1 MTVTVPLAY
10 LSDLDMD
17 SIDEN
22 VVDNTAPDISTS
34 DDEAP
39 VNTNRA
45 PRASARAAT
54 RISITDIKADTSG
67 LSHSPDI
74 NVGNIMSLEATML
87 STEPVTMCS
96 ISDLPSAKSRT
107 MLLEWSEICDDDDV
121 VRLVEHTNDVAVSS
135 TPALTS
141 TDNGNTG
148 CGNGAILG
156 SALTNFDTN
165 HINVLMA
172 VKQRRIEVC
181 FVMSAILLF

>member
-17 SIDEN
+17 STDEK

-45 PRASARAAT
+45 PRAAT
-54 RISITDIKADTSG
+54 TISITDIKT
-67 LSHSPDI
+67 DI
-74 NVGNIMSLEATML
+74 DVGNIMSLEATMR
-87 STEPVTMCS
+87 STEPVTMFS

-121 VRLVEHTNDVAVSS
+121 VRLVEHANDEAVLS
-135 TPALTS
+135 TTPLTS
-141 TDNGNTG
+141 ADNGNPG
-148 CGNGAILG
+148 RGNGAILG
-156 SALTNFDTN
+156 SALSNFDTN

-181 FVMSAILLF
+181 SV